1 MFIYMYI
8 VICIKNILG
17 ICFNFLFL
25 NILMIF
31 FIGILLL
38 FLEKV
43 ELFWCVKMLFLNIL
57 KFLLFFWLFVFII
70 FLCEEMVIKI

>member
-17 ICFNFLFL
+17 IGFNFLFL

-70 FLCEEMVIKI
+70 FLCEDMVIKI